1 MQTEKVIFKKVLN
14 CGKLDYMNRFKKDC
28 TATIEIE
35 LRERFNTYENKK
47 YIEFSAI
54 GKIFHTASKCAY
66 TCGQCIDEIAK
77 YIKNAKIKRICE
89 VWEKWHLNGFHA
101 GCEHQRHLEKDKPF
115 DHIGEVCPVCGYK
128 FGTEWKVEEIPAEII
143 EEIKTW

>member
-14 CGKLDYMNRFKKDC
+14 YSRLNC
-28 TATIEIE
+28 TATIQIE
-35 LRERFNTYENKK
+35 LRERFNIYEKKK
-47 YIEFSAI
+47 YIEFSAS
-54 GKIFHTASKCAY
+54 GNIFHPDKCIHIS
-66 TCGQCIDEIAK
+66 GQCIDEIAK

-89 VWEKWHLNGFHA
+89 VWKSYHLNGFHA
-101 GCEHQRHLEKDKPF
+101 GCKHLRHLEKDKPF

-128 FGTEWKVEEIPAEII
+128 FGSEWRVEEIPVEII